1 MSWKLAVK
9 ALKIRACL
17 CFLNFTIINKALV
30 SGLGGWAGAG
40 AGQTVVELLVH
51 NGQLRTN
58 SCENGRLVTLQV
70 NHLISDNLLSQFLC
84 CEGRR
89 EDCVCLEFA
98 RVSHHQ
104 SSKHS
109 LTSPSCPLMFYCF
122 IETVHSAEV
131 DSVT

>member
-30 SGLGGWAGAG
+30 SGVGGGRTAGEVLG
-40 AGQTVVELLVH
+40 H